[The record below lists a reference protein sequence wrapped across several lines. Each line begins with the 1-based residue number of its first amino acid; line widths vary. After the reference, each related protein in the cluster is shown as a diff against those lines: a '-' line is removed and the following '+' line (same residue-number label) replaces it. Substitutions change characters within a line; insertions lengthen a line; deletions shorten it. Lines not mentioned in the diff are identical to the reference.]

1 MTKTIMKTAVSL
13 VLMISLLAGCQTTQ
27 AQNAATLGTLAGATL
42 GALTFKNKIS
52 GAAIGAGAG
61 MLVGYIAGNEMDKY
75 DSYDRNRI
83 SNTLETTPSGHA
95 SQWVNPD
102 TRTQYQAIPEPPRAM
117 HDGRVERD
125 VTVNARM
132 ADGST
137 QTVYAKAY
145 RQPDGSWQLVQ

>member
-1 MTKTIMKTAVSL
+1 MKTNILRTAIA
-13 VLMISLLAGCQTTQ
+13 LMLSVFVLAGCQTTK
-27 AQNAATLGTLAGATL
+27 AQNAATLGTLAGATV

-61 MLVGYIAGNEMDKY
+61 MLVGYIVGNEMDKT
-75 DSYDRNRI
+75 DQRQVAS
-83 SNTLETTPSGHA
+83 TLETVPSGRTV
-95 SQWVNPD
+95 QWTNPD
-102 TRTQYQAIPEPPRAM
+102 TRTTYQAIPEPARQ
-117 HDGRVERD
+117 HSDGRIERD
-125 VTVNARM
+125 VTLRMQM